1 MYEHFL
7 RRQDQRGA
15 REDKEVRTRIKGGAN
30 MDQAVTVTTA
40 RIKGGANM
48 DQPVDHTLSASQCI
62 KSEMT
67 VSVCEEEGEGE
78 RVWESVS
85 E

>member
-1 MYEHFL
+1 MMYEHFL

-15 REDKEVRTRIKGGAN
+15 REDKEVRT
-30 MDQAVTVTTA
+30 